1 MARKVRH
8 DAEAELWKF
17 FSDQAG
23 HLGLHGC
30 SFETSGVRVA
40 PHDRDSPAQVNH
52 CMVKSDTKADQILK
66 IGARLEIIGPE
77 RYQTL
82 AAFFT
87 PHRTNFAEERRQTY
101 DPKPKGDAEALRAW
115 DGPTDDPLRGLL
127 TPGEVALGSMFRLV
141 TLRLGKG
148 ATATIADWL
157 ALAETRG
164 KASPGATKAEK
175 QRAREEAER
184 QRSIGKAHIKGAIA
198 AAEKQLDEAV
208 AAYERLMVSQR
219 KAKTF
224 GQWLQQQMTPRPSR
238 ERAERLI
245 HGS

>member
-17 FSDQAG
+17 YSDQAG

-30 SFETSGVRVA
+30 SFETNGVRVA
-40 PHDRDSPAQVNH
+40 PHDRDSPAQVNR
-52 CMVKSDTKADQILK
+52 CMVESTTHADHVNE
-66 IGARLEIIGPE
+66 IGARLEILGPE
-77 RYQTL
+77 RARTL
-82 AAFFT
+82 AAYFT
-87 PHRTNFAEERRQTY
+87 PHRTNSAEERRQTY
-101 DPKPKGDAEALRAW
+101 DPKPKGDADALEAW
-115 DGPTDDPLRGLL
+115 EGPTGDPLRGLL
-127 TPGEVALGSMFRLV
+127 TPGEAALGSMFRLV
-141 TLRLGKG
+141 TLRLGKD
-148 ATATIADWL
+148 ATATIAEWL

-164 KASPGATKAEK
+164 KAPHGATKAEK
-175 QRAREEAER
+175 FRAREEAER
-184 QRSIGKAHIKGAIA
+184 QRAIGKAHIKGAIA

-208 AAYERLMVSQR
+208 GAYERLMNSQR
-219 KAKTF
+219 RAKTF